1 MKRLTSFI
9 ACLAGIMC
17 FLSCAKDVQDLTGC
31 LHGIVSDYAQP
42 NMPLAGVSV
51 TVNGKGL
58 SKTTGS
64 DGRYEFVDL
73 DPGTYTL
80 SASADGYQATTKQVT
95 IYAGQTANCDFQLS
109 KAGSQVTVS
118 PLTLAFGTD
127 IDQLNFS
134 ITNQNSSSI
143 QYSVTGYPSCLSVS
157 PASATVAAKGTQ
169 TVTVRVNR
177 DLVDKDI
184 ATSLLV
190 NVGSD
195 SYAVSVTIGHH
206 AAQEKLSVSETLLDF
221 GQQYSE
227 LQFTLK
233 NTGTS
238 GDIAWSIDDPS
249 VACLSVSPSKGTL
262 AMGKEAKVTVR
273 LDRTKM
279 EADIQTFL
287 TINAAGGSASVQV
300 LATKK
305 GSGGDDNGGETG
317 GETEEDNVVLN
328 GLYTYFTFNGETKDQ
343 TDTGLTAT
351 TNGTSFVN
359 SYDGS
364 QALKVSTSGFLAI
377 PEGLIDQRSMSIS
390 FWVKDLYDGHVF
402 HVVKSNNDNAFTL
415 TMQDGVLKFIATSY
429 NLNYQYSN
437 STAFMHS
444 SLNGWHMI
452 TLTSDFNTTTYAMVT
467 TKLYVDGVFVD
478 VVTEYNNPFSESE
491 GTSDK
496 KNYNA
501 GIKFVMGGS
510 VKQANPT
517 TITIDNLRIYKYRA
531 ITAEEVKQIY
541 EFEK

>member
-1 MKRLTSFI
+1 MKKTI
-9 ACLAGIMC
+9 AWMACLLGIILISSCSKDEDVMTGTISGFVSEYAGANTPI
-17 FLSCAKDVQDLTGC
+17 
-31 LHGIVSDYAQP
+31 
-42 NMPLAGVSV
+42 AGASI
-51 TVNGKGL
+51 TLNGKGIT
-58 SKTTGS
+58 KVTGS
-64 DGRYEFVDL
+64 DGRFEFTDL
-73 DPGTYTL
+73 EPGTYTIA
-80 SASADGYQATTKQVT
+80 ASANTYQSTTKQVT
-95 IYAGQTANCDFQLS
+95 VYAGQTINCDFQLA
-109 KAGSQVTVS
+109 KASSNVEIS

-127 IDQLNFS
+127 NDQLTFT
-134 ITNQNSSSI
+134 ITNRNSSAL
-143 QYSVTGYPSCLSVS
+143 QYSISGYPSCLSVS

-184 ATSLLV
+184 STSLLV

-195 SYAVSVTIGHH
+195 SYAVSVTIGHN
-206 AAQEKLSVSETLLDF
+206 ATQEKLSVSETLLDF

-238 GDIAWSIDDPS
+238 GDIAWSIDDPG

-279 EADIQTFL
+279 VADIQTFL

-300 LATKK
+300 LATMK
-305 GSGGDDNGGETG
+305 GSGGEGDNGGETG
-317 GETEEDNVVLN
+317 EDNTVLN

-364 QALKVSTSGFLAI
+364 QALKVSASGFLAI
-377 PEGLIDQRSMSIS
+377 PDGLIDQRSMSIS

-415 TMQDGVLKFIATSY
+415 TMQDGALKFIATSY
-429 NLNYQYSN
+429 NLNHQYSN
-437 STAFMHS
+437 STAFMHG

-452 TLTSDFNTTTYAMVT
+452 TLTSDFNSTTYGTVT

-478 VVTEYNNPFSESE
+478 VVTENNNPFSESE
-491 GTSDK
+491 GMSDQ
-496 KNYNA
+496 KNYNT
-501 GIKFVMGGS
+501 GIKFVMGS
-510 VKQANPT
+510 SIKQANPT
-517 TITIDNLRIYKYRA
+517 TITIDNLRVYKYRT
-531 ITAEEVKQIY
+531 ITADEVKQIF

>member
-1 MKRLTSFI
+1 MKKTI
-9 ACLAGIMC
+9 ALMTFLLGII
-17 FLSCAKDVQDLTGC
+17 LISSCSKDEDVMTGTIS
-31 LHGIVSDYAQP
+31 GIVSDYAYANTP
-42 NMPLAGVSV
+42 VAGASI
-51 TVNGKGL
+51 TLNGKGIT
-58 SKTTGS
+58 KTTGS
-64 DGRYEFVDL
+64 DGRFEFTDIE
-73 DPGTYTL
+73 PGTYTIV
-80 SASADGYQATTKQVT
+80 ASANGYKSTTKQVT
-95 IYAGQTANCDFQLS
+95 VYAGKVINCDFQLS
-109 KAGSQVTVS
+109 KAASDVEVF

-127 IDQLNFS
+127 TDQLTFT
-134 ITNQNSSSI
+134 ITNSNSSPL
-143 QYSVTGYPSCLSVS
+143 QYSISGYPSCLSVS

-184 ATSLLV
+184 YTSLLV

-195 SYAVSVTIGHH
+195 SYAVSVTIGHN
-206 AAQEKLSVSETLLDF
+206 ATQEKLSVSETLLDF

-238 GDIAWSIDDPS
+238 GDIAWSIDNPD
-249 VACLSVSPSKGTL
+249 VACLSVSPSMGTL
-262 AMGKEAKVTVR
+262 AMGKEARVTVR

-279 EADIQTFL
+279 KEDILTFL
-287 TINAAGGSASVQV
+287 TINAAGGSTSVLV
-300 LATKK
+300 EATMN
-305 GSGGDDNGGETG
+305 GSGGEDENGGGTG
-317 GETEEDNVVLN
+317 GNNVVLN

-351 TNGTSFVN
+351 TKGTSFVN

-364 QALKVSTSGFLAI
+364 KALKVSGSGLLSI
-377 PEGLIDQRSMSIS
+377 SDGLIDQRNMSIS

-415 TMQDGVLKFIATSY
+415 TMQDGALKFIATSY
-429 NLNYQYSN
+429 QLNYQYSN
-437 STAFMHS
+437 STAFMHG

-452 TLTSDFNTTTYAMVT
+452 TLTSDFNTTTYATVT

-478 VVTEYNNPFSESE
+478 VVTEYDNPYSE
-491 GTSDK
+491 GEGMSDQ

-510 VKQANPT
+510 IKQANST
-517 TITIDNLRIYKYRA
+517 TITIDNLRVYKYRA
-531 ITAEEVKQIY
+531 ITADEVKQIF

>member
-1 MKRLTSFI
+1 MKKTI
-9 ACLAGIMC
+9 ALMTFLLGII
-17 FLSCAKDVQDLTGC
+17 LISSCSKDEDVMTGTISG
-31 LHGIVSDYAQP
+31 LVSDYAYANTP
-42 NMPLAGVSV
+42 VAGASI
-51 TVNGKGL
+51 TLTGKGIT
-58 SKTTGS
+58 KTTGS
-64 DGRYEFVDL
+64 DGRFEFTNIE
-73 DPGTYTL
+73 PGTYTIV
-80 SASADGYQATTKQVT
+80 ASANGYKPTTKQVT
-95 IYAGQTANCDFQLS
+95 VYAGQVINCDFQLS
-109 KAGSQVTVS
+109 KAASNVEVS

-127 IDQLNFS
+127 NDQLTFT
-134 ITNQNSSSI
+134 ITNRNSSPL
-143 QYSVTGYPSCLSVS
+143 QYSISGYPSCLSVS

-184 ATSLLV
+184 STSLLV

-195 SYAVSVTIGHH
+195 SYAVSVTIGHN
-206 AAQEKLSVSETLLDF
+206 ATLEKLSVSETWLDF

-238 GDIAWSIDDPS
+238 GDIAWSIDDPD

-279 EADIQTFL
+279 EADILTFL
-287 TINAAGGSASVQV
+287 TINAAGGSASVLVQ
-300 LATKK
+300 ATMK
-305 GSGGDDNGGETG
+305 GGEGDNGGGTG
-317 GETEEDNVVLN
+317 EDNVVLN

-351 TNGTSFVN
+351 TKGTSFVN

-364 QALKVSTSGFLAI
+364 QALKVSASGYLAI
-377 PEGLIDQRSMSIS
+377 TDGLIDQRNMSIS

-415 TMQDGVLKFIATSY
+415 TMQDGALKFIATSY
-429 NLNYQYSN
+429 QLNYQYSN
-437 STAFMHS
+437 STAFMHG

-452 TLTSDFNTTTYAMVT
+452 TLTSDFNTTTFATVT

-478 VVTEYNNPFSESE
+478 VVTEYDNPYSE
-491 GTSDK
+491 GEGMSDQ

-501 GIKFVMGGS
+501 GIKFVMGS
-510 VKQANPT
+510 SIKQANAT
-517 TITIDNLRIYKYRA
+517 TITIDNMRVYKHRA
-531 ITAEEVKQIY
+531 ISADEVKQIF